1 MAPFVSVALAWIG
14 LALMLRIAWLDF
26 QTMRIRNSDVIVLL
40 GVALSLWASLTG
52 ARDFWDLAAGGLLF
66 VLGFTF
72 WYFRLMGGGDAKLF
86 LPLGIL
92 VGWNGLAVF
101 GLMLLPASIASLML
115 LRALRTYLP
124 LTSVFAIRAHE
135 IASQRGMPYAV
146 PLLLASVPAIMPRL
160 GIG

>member
-1 MAPFVSVALAWIG
+1 
-14 LALMLRIAWLDF
+14 MLRIAWLDF

-115 LRALRTYLP
+115 LRAFRTYLP
-124 LTSVFAIRAHE
+124 LTSVLAIRAHE

-146 PLLLASVPAIMPRL
+146 PLLLASVPAMIPRL